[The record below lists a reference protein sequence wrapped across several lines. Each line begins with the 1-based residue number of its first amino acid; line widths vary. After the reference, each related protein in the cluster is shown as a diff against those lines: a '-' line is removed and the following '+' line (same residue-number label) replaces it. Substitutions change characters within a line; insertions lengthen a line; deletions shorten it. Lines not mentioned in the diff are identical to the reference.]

1 VIAGRAADATAVSL
15 SVDVPAITRS
25 GSRSV
30 INLVTGSRVT
40 TSRSIDQAGPPVADG
55 PGMALSQVGNAAGE
69 AALDAGMPRQ
79 REPFVPRPTNA
90 DDPLLEAIRRGLVP
104 RDPVARL
111 LALWP
116 PPPARAVEVVSRR
129 RGGLLPGP
137 A

>member
-1 VIAGRAADATAVSL
+1 
-15 SVDVPAITRS
+15 
-25 GSRSV
+25 
-30 INLVTGSRVT
+30 
-40 TSRSIDQAGPPVADG
+40 
-55 PGMALSQVGNAAGE
+55 MALSQVGNAAGE

-116 PPPARAVEVVSRR
+116 PPPARAVEVASRR
-129 RGGLLPGP
+129 RGDLLPGP

>member
-1 VIAGRAADATAVSL
+1 
-15 SVDVPAITRS
+15 
-25 GSRSV
+25 
-30 INLVTGSRVT
+30 
-40 TSRSIDQAGPPVADG
+40 
-55 PGMALSQVGNAAGE
+55 MALSQVGNAAGE

-116 PPPARAVEVVSRR
+116 PPSSVRAVEVAPRR
-129 RGGLLPGP
+129 RGGWLPGP